1 MHSAEDIWRDLAL
14 PLPSFTDLVR
24 SYAPLMRGYPEF
36 DPDEPR
42 DESGVECDRIDPSVL

>member
-1 MHSAEDIWRDLAL
+1 L